1 MRKLLLF
8 LCLRGLVFGEVLPY
22 TLPPRPLDADRPTM
36 VEDHPP
42 LLFRTAAQ
50 LAAAYKGDATGLADL
65 KMSGSSEFNSVYLA
79 EILQSLPTRQ
89 VVIVDLRQES
99 HVLINDRLVTWE
111 AGEDWANVGMDHGQ
125 AVRAERDR
133 IKLLTSQ
140 RSVGLVAARQYDN
153 GEGSS
158 GEAAKVETVRSE
170 EQLVHSQG
178 LDYERLTVVDHLRPD
193 DEEVDRFVD
202 LVDDLHSDQWVHFH
216 CRAGVGRT
224 SVFMAMFDMLHN
236 ADRVSLQ
243 EMLKRQAALPPGR
256 DLNEIAEGPKHL
268 YYVERNQFLSA
279 FHRYSQ
285 ARLSGSR
292 ADWSD
297 WIREH

>member
-8 LCLRGLVFGEVLPY
+8 LCLRGLVFAEALPY
-22 TLPPRPLDADRPTM
+22 TLPPRPPDADRPIM
-36 VEDHPP
+36 VEDHPK

-50 LAAAYKGDATGLADL
+50 LAAAYQGDVTGLADL
-65 KMSGSSEFNSVYLA
+65 RMSGSSEFNSVFLA
-79 EILQSLPTRQ
+79 EILQNLPTRQ
-89 VVIVDLRQES
+89 VIIVDLRQES

-111 AGEDWANVGMDHGQ
+111 AGEDWANVGMDHDEAVQ
-125 AVRAERDR
+125 AEHDR

-140 RSVGLVAARQYDN
+140 RSVGLVAAQQYDN
-153 GEGSS
+153 GERSA

-202 LVDDLHSDQWVHFH
+202 LVDGLHSDEWVHFH

-236 ADRVSLQ
+236 ADRVP
-243 EMLKRQAALPPGR
+243 LKEILARQAALPPGR
-256 DLNEIAEGPKHL
+256 DLNVVAEGPKHL
-268 YYVERNQFLSA
+268 YYVERNQFLGA
-279 FHRYSQ
+279 FYRYSQ
-285 ARLSGSR
+285 ARLAGSR

-297 WIREH
+297 WIREN

>member
-1 MRKLLLF
+1 MRSLLLF
-8 LCLRGLVFGEVLPY
+8 LCLRGFVLAEALPY
-22 TLPPRPLDADRPTM
+22 TVPPRPVDADRPTL
-36 VEDHPP
+36 VEDHPN

-65 KMSGSSEFNSVYLA
+65 KMSGSSEFNSVSLA
-79 EILQSLPTRQ
+79 EILKGLPTRQ
-89 VVIVDLRQES
+89 VTVVDLRQES

-111 AGEDWANVGMDHGQ
+111 AGEDWVNVGMDHRE

-140 RSVGLVAARQYDN
+140 RTVGLVDSKQYDN
-153 GEGSS
+153 GERSA

-170 EQLVHSQG
+170 EQLVSSSG
-178 LDYERLTVVDHLRPD
+178 LDYERLTVIDHLRPD

-202 LVDDLHSDQWVHFH
+202 IVDDLHPEDWVHFH

-236 ADRVSLQ
+236 ADRVP
-243 EMLKRQAALPPGR
+243 LKEILARQGALPPGR
-256 DLNEIAEGPKHL
+256 DLNAIGEGPKHV
-268 YYVERNQFLSA
+268 YYVERNQFLNA
-279 FHRYSQ
+279 FYRYSQ
-285 ARLSGSR
+285 AHLAGNRT
-292 ADWSD
+292 DWSD
-297 WIREH
+297 WILAE

>member
-1 MRKLLLF
+1 MRKLLVM
-8 LCLRGLVFGEVLPY
+8 LCLRGLCWAEVLPY
-22 TLPPRPLDADRPTM
+22 TLPARPADADRPTM
-36 VEDHPP
+36 VEDHPR

-65 KMSGSSEFNSVYLA
+65 RMSGSSEFNSISLA
-79 EILQSLPTRQ
+79 EILAGLPTRQ

-99 HVLINDRLVTWE
+99 HVLLNDRLVTWE
-111 AGEDWANVGMDHGQ
+111 AGDDWANVGMDHGQ
-125 AVRAERDR
+125 ALRAERDR

-140 RSVGLVAARQYDN
+140 RTVGLVAARQYDN
-153 GEGSS
+153 GERSA

-170 EQLVHSQG
+170 EQLVDSQD
-178 LDYERLTVVDHLRPD
+178 LDYERLTVTDHLRPD

-202 LVDDLHSDQWVHFH
+202 IVDGMGGEDWMHLH

-236 ADRVSLQ
+236 ADRVSMKEILA
-243 EMLKRQAALPPGR
+243 RQAALPPGR
-256 DLNEIAEGPKHL
+256 DLNEIAEGPRHQ
-268 YYVERNQFLSA
+268 YYVERNQFLAA
-279 FHRYSQ
+279 FHEFSK
-285 ARLSGSR
+285 ARLAGAR

-297 WIREH
+297 WIRSR